1 MCIGCAGSALA
12 WMGRQC
18 PTRSPREWPVDLEG
32 RAQGVLYIAEK
43 VICDSVL
50 CVGAALTPGLAL

>member
-1 MCIGCAGSALA
+1 MQWMC
-12 WMGRQC
+12 RQC
-18 PTRSPREWPVDLEG
+18 PCLDVQAVPTRSPREWPVDLEG
-32 RAQGVLYIAEK
+32 RAQGVLYIAGE